1 MIVPLPL
8 PDVSHWRCLFPALP
22 MRQTRGRAI
31 GFCGA
36 AAVAVTVGNGWRETP
51 CWWPAGA
58 PVPIDSGARK
68 RVVAVRAGG
77 DDIAGYW
84 LRSDGSAGGALDWRL
99 QDGAL
104 QARELHPA
112 SGWEWTWALGAGGGC
127 LVGSGRQKAA
137 RGSRTRDRPLCWL
150 ADGRMVE
157 LPLLEPES
165 EALAC
170 ATDGVH
176 VVGHA
181 KCREGQCAVLWAV
194 DGRSVVML
202 GSLDGLSEV
211 CGVADGEQVGYFWAE
226 GAARA
231 ALWRGTAASRIDL
244 TPVGFADAR
253 AFGCGGGYQVG
264 FVIRRRQTRSGG
276 ASPLT
281 RAALWAGSAPSWID
295 LQALLPPP
303 WNASSA
309 IAVGVFGDTL
319 RVVGEAQQVVMEN
332 EGTRNERYFLAAQV
346 PVTWET
352 KIA

>member
-1 MIVPLPL
+1 MV
-8 PDVSHWRCLFPALP
+8 
-22 MRQTRGRAI
+22 
-31 GFCGA
+31 GA
-36 AAVAVTVGNGWRETP
+36 TVGTGWREAP
-51 CWWPAGA
+51 CWWPASV
-58 PVPIDSGARK
+58 PTPIDAGAHK
-68 RVVAVRAGG
+68 RIGIGGAGG
-77 DDIAGYW
+77 NDIAGYFS
-84 LRSDGSAGGALDWRL
+84 RSDGSEGGALGWRL
-99 QDGAL
+99 EDGAL
-104 QARELHPA
+104 RLRELHPA
-112 SGWEWTWALGAGGGC
+112 QGWEWTRAQGAGGGC
-127 LVGSGRQKAA
+127 LAGSGQPKAA
-137 RGSRTRDRPLCWL
+137 RGVRTRDRPLCWL

-157 LPLLEPES
+157 LPLLEPGS

-194 DGRSVVML
+194 DGSSAVML
-202 GSLDGLSEV
+202 ESLDGLSEV

-226 GAARA
+226 GGARA
-231 ALWRGTAASRIDL
+231 ALWRGTAASRVDL

-264 FVIRRRQTRSGG
+264 FVTRRRQTRSGG
-276 ASPLT
+276 ANPLT
-281 RAALWAGSAPSWID
+281 RAALWAGSAQSRID

-309 IAVGVFGDTL
+309 VAVGVFGDTL
-319 RVVGEAQQVVMEN
+319 RVVVEAQQVVMEN

-346 PVTWET
+346 PVTWGT